1 MKKEFNSKAQ
11 LEVQLTS
18 EIEAS
23 INHAIQQF
31 GDARILLSGG
41 STPIGLY
48 AKLAEAPIDWKKVI
62 IGLVDERFVPIDH
75 PSNNEK
81 MIRTQLGDKTGA
93 TILSMV
99 PDSSNRLNNLS
110 LVEENYA
117 PFKERIDF
125 CLLGM
130 GEDGHTASL
139 FPNDPN
145 SEENLNND
153 FIGFVNTQAPVEPTN
168 RISCSKELLLKSTH
182 LAVMLIGENKLTVFK
197 QAKEAKYPISYFTSN
212 LVVYYT
218 EK

>member
-1 MKKEFNSKAQ
+1 MKKEFNSKAHLEIQ
-11 LEVQLTS
+11 LAS

-23 INHAIQQF
+23 INHSIQQF

-48 AKLAEAPIDWKKVI
+48 AKLAEAPIDWKNVI
-62 IGLVDERFVPIDH
+62 IGLVDERFVPINH
-75 PSNNEK
+75 PSNNET
-81 MIRTQLGDKTGA
+81 MIRTQLGEKTGA

-139 FPNDPN
+139 FPTDEQ
-145 SEENLNND
+145 SEVNLQSD
-153 FIGFVNTQAPVEPTN
+153 FIGFVNTQAPVEPKN
-168 RISCSKELLLKSTH
+168 RISCSKALLLKSTH
-182 LAVMLIGENKLTVFK
+182 LAVMLIGENKLTVFN
-197 QAKEAKYPISYFTSN
+197 QAKEAKYPISYFATN
-212 LVVYYT
+212 LVVYYA

>member
-1 MKKEFNSKAQ
+1 MKEFDSKKLLEEQ
-11 LEVQLTS
+11 LAADIISVIKSAVHQY
-18 EIEAS
+18 
-23 INHAIQQF
+23 

-48 AKLAEAPIDWKKVI
+48 AKLAASISDWTKVK
-62 IGLVDERFVPIDH
+62 IGLVDERFVPLNH

-81 MIRTQLGDKTGA
+81 MIRTQFGA
-93 TILSMV
+93 SNPEIISMV

-139 FPNDPN
+139 FPTDSN
-145 SEENLNND
+145 SEANLQSD

-168 RISCSKELLLKSTH
+168 RISCSKALLLKSTH
-182 LAVMLIGENKLTVFK
+182 LAVMLIGENKLTVFN
-197 QAKEAKYPISYFTSN
+197 QAKEAKFPISYFTSK
-212 LVVYYT
+212 LIVYYA

>member
-1 MKKEFNSKAQ
+1 MKEFDSKNLLEDQ
-11 LEVQLTS
+11 LAADIISVIKS
-18 EIEAS
+18 
-23 INHAIQQF
+23 AIHQY

-48 AKLAEAPIDWKKVI
+48 AKLAASIIDWEKVI
-62 IGLVDERFVPIDH
+62 IGLVDERFVPLKH

-93 TILSMV
+93 TIISMV
-99 PDSSNRLNNLS
+99 PDSSNRINNLS

-139 FPNDPN
+139 FPTDSN
-145 SEENLNND
+145 SEANLQSD

-168 RISCSKELLLKSTH
+168 RISCSKALLLKSTH
-182 LAVMLIGENKLTVFK
+182 LAVMLIGENKLTVFN
-197 QAKEAKYPISYFTSN
+197 QAKEAKFPISYFTSK
-212 LVVYYT
+212 LVVYYA

>member
-11 LEVQLTS
+11 LEVQLAS

-23 INHAIQQF
+23 INQAIQQF

-48 AKLAEAPIDWKKVI
+48 AKLAEAPIDWKKVN

-93 TILSMV
+93 AILSMV

-110 LVEENYA
+110 LVDENYA

-182 LAVMLIGENKLTVFK
+182 LAVMLIGENKLTVFN
-197 QAKEAKYPISYFTSN
+197 QAKEAKYPISYFTSK

>member
-1 MKKEFNSKAQ
+1 MKEFNTKNLLEDQ
-11 LEVQLTS
+11 LAADIIS
-18 EIEAS
+18 AIKSAIE
-23 INHAIQQF
+23 QF

-48 AKLAEAPIDWKKVI
+48 AKLAEATIDWKKVI

-99 PDSSNRLNNLS
+99 PDSYNRINNLS
-110 LVEENYA
+110 LVDENYA
-117 PFKERIDF
+117 LFKERIDF

-168 RISCSKELLLKSTH
+168 RISCSKALLLKSTH
-182 LAVMLIGENKLTVFK
+182 LAVMLIGENKLTVLN
-197 QAKEAKYPISYFTSN
+197 QAKEAKYPISYFTSKM
-212 LVVYYT
+212 VVYYT

>member
-1 MKKEFNSKAQ
+1 MKKEFDTKNLLENQ
-11 LEVQLTS
+11 LAADILSVIKS
-18 EIEAS
+18 
-23 INHAIQQF
+23 AIQQF

-48 AKLAEAPIDWKKVI
+48 AKLAASNIEWSKVK
-62 IGLVDERFVPIDH
+62 IGLVDERFVPLNH

-81 MIRTQLGDKTGA
+81 MIRTQFTA
-93 TILSMV
+93 ANPIVISMV
-99 PDSSNRLNNLS
+99 QDSENRESNLS
-110 LVEENYA
+110 LVSIQYE
-117 PFKERIDF
+117 PFIERTDF

-139 FPNDPN
+139 FPTDPN

-182 LAVMLIGENKLTVFK
+182 LAVMLIGENKLTVFN
-197 QAKEAKYPISYFTSN
+197 QAKDAKYPISYFTSS
-212 LVVYYT
+212 LVVYYA

>member
-1 MKKEFNSKAQ
+1 MKEFDSKKLLEEQ
-11 LEVQLTS
+11 LAADIISVIKSAVHQY
-18 EIEAS
+18 
-23 INHAIQQF
+23 

-48 AKLAEAPIDWKKVI
+48 AKLAASISDWTKVK
-62 IGLVDERFVPIDH
+62 IGLVDERFVPLNH

-81 MIRTQLGDKTGA
+81 MIRTQFGA
-93 TILSMV
+93 SNPEIISMV

-153 FIGFVNTQAPVEPTN
+153 FIGFVNTQAPVEPKN
-168 RISCSKELLLKSTH
+168 RISCSKALLLKSTQ
-182 LAVMLIGENKLTVFK
+182 LAVMLIGENKLTVFN
-197 QAKEAKYPISYFTSN
+197 QAKEAKFPISYFTSK
-212 LVVYYT
+212 LIVYYA

>member
-11 LEVQLTS
+11 LEVQLAS

-75 PSNNEK
+75 PSSNEK
-81 MIRTQLGDKTGA
+81 MIRTQLVEKTGA
-93 TILSMV
+93 RILSMV
-99 PDSSNRLNNLS
+99 PDSSNRLTNLS

-139 FPNDPN
+139 FPKDPN

-182 LAVMLIGENKLTVFK
+182 LAVMLIGENKLTVFN
-197 QAKEAKYPISYFTSN
+197 QAEKAKYPISYFTSN
-212 LVVYYT
+212 LIVYYT

>member
-1 MKKEFNSKAQ
+1 MKKEFNSKEHLEIQ
-11 LEVQLTS
+11 LAS

-23 INHAIQQF
+23 INHSIQQF

-48 AKLAEAPIDWKKVI
+48 AKLAEAPIDWKNVI
-62 IGLVDERFVPIDH
+62 IGLVDERFVPINH
-75 PSNNEK
+75 PSNNET
-81 MIRTQLGDKTGA
+81 MIRTQLGEKTVA
-93 TILSMV
+93 MILSMV

-139 FPNDPN
+139 FPTDEQ
-145 SEENLNND
+145 SEANLQSD
-153 FIGFVNTQAPVEPTN
+153 FIGFVNTQAPVEPKN
-168 RISCSKELLLKSTH
+168 RISCSKALLLKSTH
-182 LAVMLIGENKLTVFK
+182 LAVMLIGENKLTVFN
-197 QAKEAKYPISYFTSN
+197 QAKEAKYPISYFETN
-212 LVVYYT
+212 LVVYYA